1 MRVTTPPLLKRVPPG
16 MWTALAWCAGMV
28 FTFLARV
35 RLPGEW
41 LPAVRPGSLIYRWD
55 GLTFLAVA
63 TALALC
69 GGGLLGRRPLMALT
83 LLLAA
88 PVLACVP
95 LGVGEI
101 PLAQYLAVDVAL
113 YVIAATRPRRT
124 GAAAL
129 AAALAL
135 LAGYLGTRLLFGWAV
150 GTSAELAVAMTA
162 VIAWLIGRST
172 HQAREHA
179 AALTAQAAARA
190 VTDERLRISRELHD
204 IVAHSIGVIALQA
217 GAARRVIDTQ
227 PERARQALGEI
238 ENVGRE
244 TLAGLRRMVGTLR
257 RPQPDDPPQPSPHT
271 RPSDDQPTPRPP
283 ARATAHGPH
292 TPAQPRPRTP
302 AQPTVNDPRAWAEP
316 GPDTPHATPR
326 TAPHASHAAVQTANR
341 PMPGLADLERLA
353 ATTTDAGVRVEV
365 HWLGERRS
373 LPADLDVSAYRIVQ
387 EAVTNVVR
395 HAGVHSCR
403 VSVEYRPAE
412 LSIEVLDS
420 GRRQDRE
427 RGRPEGKSW
436 TEENRTKDRTEEDRT
451 EEDRTGQGR
460 TGQGRTGQGR
470 TEQDQAADGR
480 TEQNRVGVGWARE
493 GHAARGH
500 LGGDGLGGDGLGGG
514 GLGGGGYGLAGM
526 RERVDMLNGELSAGP
541 RPEGGFRVAARLPI
555 PAGAR

>member
-1 MRVTTPPLLKRVPPG
+1 MTGPLARRYDLRMQITTPPLLKRVPPG
-16 MWTALAWCAGMV
+16 VWTALAWCAGMV
-28 FTFLARV
+28 FTFLVRV

-41 LPAVRPGSLIYRWD
+41 SPAVSPGSLIYRWD
-55 GLTFLAVA
+55 GLMFLAVA
-63 TALALC
+63 TALALS
-69 GGGLLGRRPLMALT
+69 GGGLLGRRPLAALT

-129 AAALAL
+129 AAALGL
-135 LAGYLGTRLLFGWAV
+135 LAGYLATRLLLGWAV

-204 IVAHSIGVIALQA
+204 MVAHSIGVIALQA

-244 TLAGLRRMVGTLR
+244 TLSGLRRMVGTLR
-257 RPQPDDPPQPSPHT
+257 RPQPDDPPRPSPHT
-271 RPSDDQPTPRPP
+271 PPPTDQPTPRAP
-283 ARATAHGPH
+283 ARATA
-292 TPAQPRPRTP
+292 
-302 AQPTVNDPRAWAEP
+302 NDPRTRAEP
-316 GPDTPHATPR
+316 GPDTPHATGR
-326 TAPHASHAAVQTANR
+326 TAPHASHAAVQPANR
-341 PMPGLADLERLA
+341 PRPGLADLERLA
-353 ATTTDAGVRVEV
+353 ATTSDAGVRVEV
-365 HWLGERRS
+365 RWLGERRS
-373 LPADLDVSAYRIVQ
+373 LPADLDASAYRIVQ

-395 HAGVHSCR
+395 HAGVPSCQ

-420 GRRQDRE
+420 GPGQDRE
-427 RGRPEGKSW
+427 RRRPEGKSSS
-436 TEENRTKDRTEEDRT
+436 EENHT
-451 EEDRTGQGR
+451 EEDRTG
-460 TGQGRTGQGR
+460 
-470 TEQDQAADGR
+470 DGR
-480 TEQNRVGVGWARE
+480 TEADRTGDGRADQNRAGEGWARE
-493 GHAARGH
+493 GHAARGRM
-500 LGGDGLGGDGLGGG
+500 
-514 GLGGGGYGLAGM
+514 GGGGYGLAGM
-526 RERVDMLNGELSAGP
+526 RERVGMLNGELSAGP

-555 PAGAR
+555 PAGVR